1 MMQILTESWPLVLA
15 LVSATVGVTA
25 AVHAALTKDDV
36 RSAIGWAGIIVL
48 SPLIGATL
56 YAVAGINR
64 VRRRSIGNRRIRMED
79 RIGGMRN
86 AASHEPPMLDAGMRS
101 LNVLGDNISSFPMM
115 GGNAIDPLNGGD
127 EAYPAMLAAIGEAE
141 HHVALSSYI
150 FDNDATGRAFAQAL
164 AAARHRGVQ
173 VRVLVDAVGARYSRP
188 SIGRELRPEGVP
200 IDYFLGNLIGFR
212 LPYAQLRNHRKIL
225 VVDGKTAF
233 TGGMNIRVGFTS
245 QTSGRKADRD
255 MHFRIRGPLA
265 GHLLAVFA
273 DDWYF
278 AARERLQGDAWQAPP
293 ASAAGS
299 SFARLVPSGPDSSV
313 AANHTLIMGALAVA
327 RKRVAICSP
336 YFLPD
341 QQLVGA
347 LAVAARRGVV
357 VDIVIP
363 AANNLRLVDFAMTAQ
378 LDQVLRPG
386 CRVVRANG
394 PFDHA
399 KLMVVDSRWAMIGSS
414 NMDPRSHRL
423 NFELDVEVL
432 DEDFAASIEA
442 HIDRKMQDSEPV
454 TLHTLRKL
462 VFWKRLRNRVVWLAS
477 PYL

>member
-1 MMQILTESWPLVLA
+1 MQIVTESWPLVLA
-15 LVSATVGVTA
+15 LVSAAIGVVA

-48 SPLIGATL
+48 SPLIGASL

-64 VRRRSIGNRRIRMED
+64 IRRRSIGSRRIRMEN
-79 RIGGMRN
+79 RVGGMRN
-86 AASHEPPMLDAGMRS
+86 AASHEPPTLDAGMHS
-101 LNVLGDNISSFPMM
+101 LRVLGDSISPFPMM
-115 GGNAIDPLNGGD
+115 WGNTIEPLKGGD
-127 EAYPAMLAAIGEAE
+127 EAYPAMLAAIGEAKR
-141 HHVALSSYI
+141 HVALSSYI
-150 FDNDATGRAFAQAL
+150 FDNDPTGRAFAAAL

-188 SIGRELRPEGVP
+188 SISRELRPEGVP

-225 VVDGKTAF
+225 VVDGETAF

-245 QTSGRKADRD
+245 QGTGHEPDRD
-255 MHFRIRGPLA
+255 MHFRIKGPLA
-265 GHLLAVFA
+265 AHLLAVFA
-273 DDWYF
+273 DDWSF
-278 AARERLQGDAWQAPP
+278 ATRERLHGEAWQPP
-293 ASAAGS
+293 QLEANGK
-299 SFARLVPSGPDSSV
+299 SFARLILSGPDSSV
-313 AANHTLIMGALAVA
+313 AANHTMIMGALAIA

-347 LAVAARRGVV
+347 LAVAARRGVT

-399 KLMVVDSRWAMIGSS
+399 KLMVVDSRWALIGSS

-442 HIDRKMQDSEPV
+442 HIDHKIQDSETV
-454 TLHTLRKL
+454 TLHTLRSKP
-462 VFWKRLRNRVVWLAS
+462 FWKRLRNRIVWLAS

>member
-15 LVSATVGVTA
+15 LVSAAIGVTA

-86 AASHEPPMLDAGMRS
+86 AASHEPPALDAGMRS
-101 LNVLGDNISSFPMM
+101 LHVLGDNVSSFPMM
-115 GGNAIDPLNGGD
+115 WGNTIEPLNGGD
-127 EAYPAMLAAIGEAE
+127 EAYPAMLAAIGEAKR
-141 HHVALSSYI
+141 HVALSSYI
-150 FDNDATGRAFAQAL
+150 FDNDPTGRAFAKAL

-200 IDYFLGNLIGFR
+200 LDYFLGNLIGFR

-225 VVDGKTAF
+225 VVDGETAF

-245 QTSGRKADRD
+245 QPDGRAPDRD

-265 GHLLAVFA
+265 SHLLAVFA

-278 AARERLQGDAWQAPP
+278 ASRERLHGDAWKAEPAP
-293 ASAAGS
+293 STGK
-299 SFARLVPSGPDSSV
+299 SFARLILSGPDSSV
-313 AANHTLIMGALAVA
+313 PANHTMIMGALAVA
-327 RKRVAICSP
+327 QKRVAICSP

-347 LAVAARRGVV
+347 LGVAARRGVA

-386 CRVVRANG
+386 CRVIRAHG

-399 KLMVVDSRWAMIGSS
+399 KLMVVDSRWALIGSS

-432 DEDFAASIEA
+432 DEEFAGSIEA
-442 HIDRKMQDSEPV
+442 HIDARMQDGETV
-454 TLHTLRKL
+454 TLHNLRNKP
-462 VFWKRLRNRVVWLAS
+462 FWKRLRNRIVWLAS